1 MIVVSS
7 VIGVS
12 LLWRFW
18 QASNTRHDTPPS
30 QIPSPRFMHS
40 CPANKPKRK
49 PIPAHIPRVEVEL
62 TPGNTAC
69 AQCGGKLRRLG
80 EV

>member
-30 QIPSPRFMHS
+30 QIPSPRFMHNS
-40 CPANKPKRK
+40 IVNAYTFTE
-49 PIPAHIPRVEVEL
+49 A
-62 TPGNTAC
+62 G
-69 AQCGGKLRRLG
+69 RRFR
-80 EV
+80 